1 MTYSY
6 KKLFEPYKIGN
17 VEIENRFTVS
27 PMMISRCF
35 DPNGAPNQ
43 EGINYHVERARGGF
57 GLIITGAFFPDIEA
71 DPFGADVY

>member
-35 DPNGAPNQ
+35 DPNGAPN
-43 EGINYHVERARGGF
+43 
-57 GLIITGAFFPDIEA
+57 
-71 DPFGADVY
+71 